1 VVGRDAFSPS
11 LEPPMSPIQEQMTVR
26 MPRHLLAFV
35 LVAAVIG
42 TIAILRE
49 PQQSEAGWEATSSG
63 GMTSGDFRLVCEVET
78 GTHDCEVYAGPG
90 NRNLYLV
97 KDQSGRAVGVYET
110 LREVTAKFPVFHAV
124 EQEGAFAAVPRSWTL
139 TP

>member
-1 VVGRDAFSPS
+1 
-11 LEPPMSPIQEQMTVR
+11 MSPIQDQLTVR

-35 LVAAVIG
+35 LVAAVLG

-49 PQQSEAGWEATSSG
+49 PQPSEAGWDASPAS

-78 GTHDCEVYAGPG
+78 DTHACDVYAGPG

-97 KDQSGRAVGVYET
+97 KDPTGRALGVYET
-110 LREVTAKFPVFHAV
+110 LREVTAKFPQFHAP
-124 EQEGAFAAVPRSWTL
+124 EQAGAFAAVPRSWTL
-139 TP
+139 AP